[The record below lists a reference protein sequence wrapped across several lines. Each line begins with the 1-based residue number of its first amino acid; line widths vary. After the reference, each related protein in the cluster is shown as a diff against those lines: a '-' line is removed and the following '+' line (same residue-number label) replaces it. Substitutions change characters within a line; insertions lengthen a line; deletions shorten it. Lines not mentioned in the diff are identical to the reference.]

1 VISGRRRCSAGLT
14 QLRDVAQRDAFEQRP
29 HLRQSAVERDG
40 GLLIGDDAV
49 SGRRSPLGVLHLEA
63 RSGVLDLDVDVL
75 AGVAPDRDRPQ
86 AGQVISFDGYA
97 SAWVARPRAVD
108 GLNGDLQFIGN
119 TLIVDGQRAVE
130 LVGDEI
136 RAIAH

>member
-1 VISGRRRCSAGLT
+1 
-14 QLRDVAQRDAFEQRP
+14 
-29 HLRQSAVERDG
+29 
-40 GLLIGDDAV
+40 
-49 SGRRSPLGVLHLEA
+49 
-63 RSGVLDLDVDVL
+63 
-75 AGVAPDRDRPQ
+75 
-86 AGQVISFDGYA
+86 VISFDGYA